1 MTLRCK
7 HVRMNLNGLGSRPC
21 GGPYV
26 CYNHNVALK
35 TARKVVA
42 YCAAITG
49 TGLRKAQLMMRMPAT
64 DVTQHERSVQERAD
78 LLKVVDVLMKRHR
91 RSATILSRADE
102 KLHNRVSTS

>member
-7 HVRMNLNGLGSRPC
+7 HVRMNLNGLGSSPC

-26 CYNHNVALK
+26 CYNKNVALK
-35 TARKVVA
+35 IARPVIA
-42 YCAAITG
+42 RRAAITL
-49 TGLRKAQLMMRMPAT
+49 TGLRKTQLMMRMPAT

-102 KLHNRVSTS
+102 KLHNWVSTS